1 VALTSGYGA
10 KTLGIEKLT
19 DKEEKQA
26 KIVEMFD
33 SIADTYD
40 LANRVLSMGID
51 IQWRKKGCNKAFE
64 ILNKKTLDQITDVA
78 TGTGDLLIYWRE
90 EAEKS
95 GIEIGRFVGVD
106 PSVGMLEVA
115 RKKVDFAQF
124 IEGKA
129 QALPIADESSDIISI
144 SYGIRNVVDRVEAL
158 QEFHRALK
166 PGGII
171 VILEFTKQERRGPI
185 DKIVDFGM
193 KQVLPRIGGLIS
205 KNYEA
210 YKYLPDSIEEF
221 LTTEMLSQELEE
233 AGFEMKYAKSFSM
246 GISTLLVAQKK

>member
-1 VALTSGYGA
+1 M
-10 KTLGIEKLT
+10 GIEKLT
-19 DKEEKQA
+19 DKDEKQE
-26 KIVEMFD
+26 KIVTMFD
-33 SIADTYD
+33 DIASTYD
-40 LANRVLSMGID
+40 KANRVLSMGID
-51 IQWRKKGCNKAFE
+51 IQWRKKGCDKAFE
-64 ILNKKTLDQITDVA
+64 ILGKKELGQITDVA

-90 EAEKS
+90 QAVKN
-95 GIEIGRFVGVD
+95 GVNIDKYVGVD

-115 RKKVDFAQF
+115 RGKVDFATF

-129 QALPIADESSDIISI
+129 QALPITDESSDVISI

-158 QEFHRALK
+158 QEFNRALK
-166 PGGII
+166 PGGLV
-171 VILEFTKQERRGPI
+171 VILEFTKQNRRGLV

-193 KQVLPRIGGLIS
+193 KNVLPRVGGFIS

-221 LTTEMLSQELEE
+221 LTTEMLAKELEE
-233 AGFEMKYAKSFSM
+233 AGFEMKYTKSFSM

>member
-1 VALTSGYGA
+1 V
-10 KTLGIEKLT
+10 GIEKLT
-19 DKEEKQA
+19 NKEQKQQ

-33 SIADTYD
+33 DIASTYD

-51 IQWRKKGCNKAFE
+51 IQWRKKGCDKAFE
-64 ILNKKTLDQITDVA
+64 ILDSKHLSQITDVA
-78 TGTGDLLIYWRE
+78 TGTGDLLIYWKE
-90 EAEKS
+90 QASKNGVKIDKYV
-95 GIEIGRFVGVD
+95 GID

-115 RKKVDFAQF
+115 RKKVDFATF

-129 QALPIADESSDIISI
+129 QELPIDDESTDVISI

-166 PGGII
+166 PGGIV
-171 VILEFTKQERRGPI
+171 VILEFTKQERNGI
-185 DKIVDFGM
+185 MDKIVDFGM
-193 KQVLPRIGGLIS
+193 KKVLPKIGGLIS

-221 LTTEMLSQELEE
+221 LTTEMLSQELKD
-233 AGFEMKYAKSFSM
+233 AGFEMKYTKSFSM
-246 GISTLLVAQKK
+246 GISTLLVAQKI

>member
-1 VALTSGYGA
+1 M
-10 KTLGIEKLT
+10 GIEKLT
-19 DKEEKQA
+19 DKEKKQQ

-33 SIADTYD
+33 DIADTYD

-51 IQWRKKGCNKAFE
+51 IQWRKKGCDKAFE
-64 ILNKKTLDQITDVA
+64 ILNKKTLEQVTDVA

-90 EAEKS
+90 QAQKN
-95 GIEIGRFVGVD
+95 GVAIDKYVGVD

-115 RKKVDFAQF
+115 RKKVDFAEF

-129 QALPIADESSDIISI
+129 QVLPIADESSDIISI
-144 SYGIRNVVDRVEAL
+144 SYGIRNVVDRPEAL
-158 QEFHRALK
+158 REFHRALK
-166 PGGII
+166 PGGI
-171 VILEFTKQERRGPI
+171 VMILEFTKQERKGVL
-185 DKIVDFGM
+185 DKVVDFGM
-193 KQVLPRIGGLIS
+193 KQVLPRVGGLIS

-221 LTTEMLSQELEE
+221 LTTEMLSRELEE
-233 AGFEMKYAKSFSM
+233 AGFEMKYTKSFSM